1 MACANILQRGKPA
14 MNSPIS
20 EDEVSAL
27 KQDFQTGKPVLTIR
41 DMHISYFPRGK
52 EVKAVRGVD
61 LTVHA
66 GETLALVGESG
77 SGKSSVAFA
86 SMRGLDAA
94 GRIMK
99 GSVYFHDTDVLS
111 LKSRELKRIQGS
123 RIAMVYQDPQTALNP
138 AYRIGDQIAETVNEH
153 TNMQPQEVRERVL
166 GLLEEVKLPD
176 PAGFYERYPH
186 ELSGGQQQRVV
197 IAMAFACN
205 PELLI
210 MDEPTTGLDVT
221 TEAHILDLVA
231 KLKETHGSAILYITH
246 NLGVVAKFCH
256 RVAVMYAGQIVEQ
269 GPVARV
275 FTAPAHPYT
284 RSLLTCIP
292 RLDLSKH
299 DRSLNAI
306 EGRLPNLSEL
316 PSGCVFAPRCSE
328 RQDKC
333 VKEDIQKEMIDG
345 DEDFVRCVRW
355 NNISTFKFDRNARK
369 SKLKEETQ
377 DGSPI
382 LNVEALQCLYPLRRN
397 LAEMI
402 TGKGVQ
408 NVHAVDDLDLNLER
422 GRTLAIVGESG
433 CGKTTLGRTVVG
445 LQTATNG
452 SMTFENK
459 LLEGKARNRSS
470 DVRRRVQ
477 IVFQNPDATLNPQ
490 KSIGE
495 TIGRPLELFGLADE
509 KARDARVAHLLQ
521 SVNLPAH
528 YASRYP
534 HELSGGEKQRVA
546 IARAFAAEPD
556 LIVCDE
562 PLSALDVSV
571 QAAILNLLVE
581 LQRSSNA
588 AYLFISHDLSVVR
601 YLSDQVAVMYM
612 GRLCEIGSPEEV
624 FVPPYHPYTEALL
637 SAISLPDP
645 NIDQESIRLEGS
657 VPSPINPKS
666 GCRFASRCPRKVGD
680 ICETKNPPLQ
690 NYGDHHKIYCHIP
703 RKQLE
708 AMRPVI
714 RYQDSEDPVV

>member
-1 MACANILQRGKPA
+1 MY
-14 MNSPIS
+14 
-20 EDEVSAL
+20 VSKAG
-27 KQDFQTGKPVLTIR
+27 DFIKKV
-41 DMHISYFPRGK
+41 HYF
-52 EVKAVRGVD
+52 
-61 LTVHA
+61 L
-66 GETLALVGESG
+66 
-77 SGKSSVAFA
+77 
-86 SMRGLDAA
+86 
-94 GRIMK
+94 
-99 GSVYFHDTDVLS
+99 LS
-111 LKSRELKRIQGS
+111 LYFNSEKSLSPVFLKCL
-123 RIAMVYQDPQTALNP
+123 LN
-138 AYRIGDQIAETVNEH
+138 
-153 TNMQPQEVRERVL
+153 
-166 GLLEEVKLPD
+166 
-176 PAGFYERYPH
+176 
-186 ELSGGQQQRVV
+186 
-197 IAMAFACN
+197 
-205 PELLI
+205 
-210 MDEPTTGLDVT
+210 
-221 TEAHILDLVA
+221 
-231 KLKETHGSAILYITH
+231 
-246 NLGVVAKFCH
+246 
-256 RVAVMYAGQIVEQ
+256 
-269 GPVARV
+269 
-275 FTAPAHPYT
+275 
-284 RSLLTCIP
+284 
-292 RLDLSKH
+292 
-299 DRSLNAI
+299 NAI
-306 EGRLPNLSEL
+306 
-316 PSGCVFAPRCSE
+316 
-328 RQDKC
+328 
-333 VKEDIQKEMIDG
+333 DG
-345 DEDFVRCVRW
+345 
-355 NNISTFKFDRNARK
+355 I
-369 SKLKEETQ
+369 
-377 DGSPI
+377 
-382 LNVEALQCLYPLRRN
+382 
-397 LAEMI
+397 
-402 TGKGVQ
+402 
-408 NVHAVDDLDLNLER
+408 DLNLER
-422 GRTLAIVGESG
+422 GQTLAIVGESG

-452 SMTFENK
+452 SMAFENK
-459 LLEGKARNRSS
+459 LLEGKARNRSG

-546 IARAFAAEPD
+546 IARAFAADPD

-601 YLSDQVAVMYM
+601 YLSDRVAVMYM

-690 NYGDHHKIYCHIP
+690 NYGDQHKIYCHIP

-708 AMRPVI
+708 AMRPVLA
-714 RYQDSEDPVV
+714 RPDHPH

>member
-1 MACANILQRGKPA
+1 
-14 MNSPIS
+14 MNSQLAEGNVTILEP
-20 EDEVSAL
+20 EV
-27 KQDFQTGKPVLTIR
+27 QTGKPVLTIR

-94 GRIMK
+94 GRIMR
-99 GSVYFHDTDVLS
+99 GSVHFHDTDVLA
-111 LKSRELKRIQGS
+111 LNPGELRRIQGS

-138 AYRIGDQIAETVNEH
+138 GYRIGDQIAEAVHEH
-153 TNMQPQEVRERVL
+153 TDMSGAAVRERVL
-166 GLLEEVKLPD
+166 DLLEEVNLPD
-176 PAGFYERYPH
+176 PVGFYERYPH

-221 TEAHILDLVA
+221 TEAHILDLVT
-231 KLKETHGSAILYITH
+231 KLKESHGSAILYITH

-269 GPVARV
+269 GPVSRV

-299 DRSLNAI
+299 DRPLNAI

-316 PSGCVFAPRCSE
+316 PPGCVFAPRCSE
-328 RQDKC
+328 SHDQCLSD
-333 VKEDIQKEMIDG
+333 DIQKERIDG
-345 DEDFVRCVRW
+345 DEDFVRCVGW
-355 NNISTFKFDRNARK
+355 KDISSFEFDRNARK
-369 SKLKEETQ
+369 VRPKVEVGAIE
-377 DGSPI
+377 PI
-382 LNVEALQCLYPLRRN
+382 LKVDNLQCLFRLRRGV
-397 LAEMI
+397 AEI
-402 TGKGVQ
+402 VTGQGIR
-408 NVHAVDDLDLNLER
+408 NVHAVDGIDLSLGR
-422 GRTLAIVGESG
+422 GQTLAIVGESG
-433 CGKTTLGRTVVG
+433 CGKTTLGRTIVG
-445 LQTATNG
+445 LQTATDG
-452 SMTFENK
+452 TMAFEDK
-459 LLEGKARNRSS
+459 LLEGKARDRST
-470 DVRRRVQ
+470 DVRRRIQ

-490 KSIGE
+490 KSVGE
-495 TIGRPLELFGLADE
+495 TIGRPLELFGLAE
-509 KARDARVAHLLQ
+509 ESARDARVADLLR

-546 IARAFAAEPD
+546 IARAFAADPD

-581 LQRSSNA
+581 LQKSSNA

-612 GRLCEIGSPEEV
+612 GRLCEIGTPEEV

-645 NIDQESIRLEGS
+645 NIDQESIFLEGS
-657 VPSPINPKS
+657 VPSPINPSS
-666 GCRFASRCPRKVGD
+666 GCRFASRCPRKIGD
-680 ICETKNPPLQ
+680 ICETENPPLVS
-690 NYGDHHKIYCHIP
+690 YGDHKIYCHIP
-703 RKQLE
+703 KEQLDG
-708 AMRPVI
+708 MRPVI
-714 RYQDSEDPVV
+714 RYQGSENPVV

>member
-1 MACANILQRGKPA
+1 
-14 MNSPIS
+14 
-20 EDEVSAL
+20 
-27 KQDFQTGKPVLTIR
+27 
-41 DMHISYFPRGK
+41 
-52 EVKAVRGVD
+52 
-61 LTVHA
+61 
-66 GETLALVGESG
+66 
-77 SGKSSVAFA
+77 
-86 SMRGLDAA
+86 
-94 GRIMK
+94 
-99 GSVYFHDTDVLS
+99 
-111 LKSRELKRIQGS
+111 
-123 RIAMVYQDPQTALNP
+123 
-138 AYRIGDQIAETVNEH
+138 
-153 TNMQPQEVRERVL
+153 MQPQEVRERVL

-269 GPVARV
+269 GPVSRV
-275 FTAPAHPYT
+275 FTEPAHPYT

-299 DRSLNAI
+299 DRPLNAI

-328 RQDKC
+328 SQDQC

-345 DEDFVRCVRW
+345 DQDFVRCVRW

-369 SKLKEETQ
+369 AKSKEETH
-377 DGSPI
+377 DGVPI
-382 LNVEALQCLYPLRRN
+382 LNVDALQCLYPLRRN

-402 TGKGVQ
+402 TGKGVR
-408 NVHAVDDLDLNLER
+408 NVHAVDDIDLNLER
-422 GRTLAIVGESG
+422 GQTLAIVGESG

-690 NYGDHHKIYCHIP
+690 NYGDKHRIYCHIP